1 MSIFAFDLIH
11 YDVWGPFAQPTQNGF
26 RYFLSIV
33 DDSTRSTWIYHMKH
47 KSETRFLLQPFY
59 NMICTQFNTKIKA
72 IRTDNLK
79 EFFMK
84 DFCCCC
90 CCCYGSW
97 HNSSTFLC
105 CYSITKF
112 CCREKA
118 LTHS

>member
-59 NMICTQFNTKIKA
+59 NMICIQFNTKIKA
-72 IRTDNLK
+72 IRIDNLK

-84 DFCCCC
+84 DFFFF
-90 CCCYGSW
+90 
-97 HNSSTFLC
+97 FLVAHG
-105 CYSITKF
+105 IIQQ
-112 CCREKA
+112 
-118 LTHS
+118 HSCATNP